1 MELAAAIQHDKYCV
15 GNMAVKLC
23 AMCKNKEVNDFL
35 DSLPVDQT
43 VEIKEGMRMV
53 DLHTCKVT
61 NLSYYQ
67 SKRA

>member
-1 MELAAAIQHDKYCV
+1 MELAAAMQHDKYCI

-23 AMCKNKEVNDFL
+23 NMCKNKEVNEFL

-53 DLHTCKVT
+53 DLHTCKAT